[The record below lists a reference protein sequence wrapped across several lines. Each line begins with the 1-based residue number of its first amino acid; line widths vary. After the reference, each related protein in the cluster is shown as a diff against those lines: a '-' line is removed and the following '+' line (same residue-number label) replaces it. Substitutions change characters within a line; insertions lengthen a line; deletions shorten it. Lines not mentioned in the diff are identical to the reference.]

1 MSTRPSKTT
10 KRPASRSRAASSR
23 KTASVTETG
32 GAAQGVPRVDDEVH
46 ALGTN
51 RVCRTDAR
59 GHAMPDNVNPLQHKL
74 HISSGFVV
82 LWARDVLLRWRFN
95 DASFAA
101 RFSDAE
107 QWKRKVRDLFSQ
119 AQAAWGKSAPI
130 GFAETDDVWDF
141 EIVMRRNDDCDAS
154 GCVLASAFFPD
165 GGRHALDIYPKMLDQ
180 PHKEQVDTL
189 IHELGHIFGLRH
201 FFADVSETSFPW
213 SQYGSN
219 SKFTIMNYGE
229 LSELTDADRRDLR
242 ELYLR
247 AWSGEIQHINGTR
260 IALVEPFHR
269 LLRNAGNGRAIGYP
283 ATYPVSYQEID
294 VRLPVGGCGCRRMGG

>member
-1 MSTRPSKTT
+1 MSTRPSKTA
-10 KRPASRSRAASSR
+10 KRRVSRSTANSSR
-23 KTASVTETG
+23 KTVVSVEAG
-32 GAAQGVPRVDDEVH
+32 GMVPGSQSVDDEVH
-46 ALGTN
+46 VLGAG

-82 LWARDVLLRWRFN
+82 LWARDVVLRWRFN
-95 DASFAA
+95 EASFSAKFA
-101 RFSDAE
+101 DADGM
-107 QWKRKVRDLFSQ
+107 KRRIRDLFSQ

-165 GGRHALDIYPKMLDQ
+165 GGRHTLDIYPRMLTQ
-180 PHKEQVDTL
+180 SHKEQVDTL

-213 SQYGSN
+213 AKYGYE

-229 LSELTDADRRDLR
+229 LSELTNADLHDLR

-247 AWSGEIQHINGTR
+247 AWSGELQHINGTR

-269 LLRNAGNGRAIGYP
+269 LLRNASSGRVAGYP
-283 ATYPVSYQEID
+283 ATYPMSCQEAD
-294 VRLPVGGCGCRRMGG
+294 PRVMVGGCGCRRMGG